1 MSTDESSS
9 AATRSSV
16 TIVRYEQ
23 KHCRRSSSA
32 KAKDNLVHGIS
43 TIKDVKETRFQGV
56 YLVGFRELRLPIRRT
71 LIMSDQAGVVIKD
84 DLKFVGQC
92 VQIVSQNKIEID
104 CEFEGDVTGPEVVV
118 SERDKVSG
126 FVAGDRVTVLGKVV
140 GGIRGKTVALMS
152 SARVEGEIHHNSLVV
167 EKGAELTGRC
177 SLNEASTQ
185 SFG

>member
-1 MSTDESSS
+1 
-9 AATRSSV
+9 
-16 TIVRYEQ
+16 
-23 KHCRRSSSA
+23 
-32 KAKDNLVHGIS
+32 
-43 TIKDVKETRFQGV
+43 
-56 YLVGFRELRLPIRRT
+56 
-71 LIMSDQAGVVIKD
+71 MSDQTGVVIKD
-84 DLKFVGQC
+84 DLKIVGQC

-104 CEFEGDVTGPEVVV
+104 CVFEGDVTGPEIVV
-118 SERDKVSG
+118 SERGKVSG

-167 EKGAELTGRC
+167 EKGAELTGCC